1 MDFGKW
7 ILGLHDK
14 IILITG
20 AASGFGQAAA
30 RLLMKSGARLV
41 LADINTQG
49 LAAITREVAA
59 SGVTAIELPLDVSS
73 PEQTKAVA
81 AAAADKFGRIDGMLH
96 FAGVIDIHSIEETTV
111 AHWNR
116 VININLLG
124 TFLMVQAVSAVMK
137 KQPRGGRIVLTASDA
152 ARKGAS
158 ISGPAYAASKGGV
171 IALTRDFAMKLGAS
185 GISVNAICPGIVRTP
200 MVTDDARIPAA
211 ALDEVIGRTPLGRL
225 GQPDD
230 MAGAAIML
238 LSDAAKFINGEIVEV
253 NGGFFFD

>member
-1 MDFGKW
+1 MD
-7 ILGLHDK
+7 LGLNDK
-14 IILITG
+14 VILITG

-30 RLLMKSGARLV
+30 RMLVQSGAKLV
-41 LADINTQG
+41 LTDINTQG
-49 LAAITREVAA
+49 LAAITREVTTAGIA
-59 SGVTAIELPLDVSS
+59 AIELPLDVSS
-73 PEQTKAVA
+73 PEQTQSVATA
-81 AAAADKFGRIDGMLH
+81 AAEKFGRIDGMLH

-137 KQPRGGRIVLTASDA
+137 TQRRGRIVLTASDA

-171 IALTRDFAMKLGAS
+171 IALTRDFAMKLGPF

-200 MVTDDARIPAA
+200 MVTDDARIPEA

>member
-1 MDFGKW
+1 MDP
-7 ILGLHDK
+7 GLKDK
-14 IILITG
+14 VILITG

-30 RLLMKSGARLV
+30 RLLVTSGANLV
-41 LADINTQG
+41 LTDINTQG
-49 LAAITREVAA
+49 LAAITREVTGA
-59 SGVTAIELPLDVSS
+59 GVTAIELPLDVSS
-73 PEQTKAVA
+73 PEQTKTVA

-96 FAGVIDIHSIEETTV
+96 FAGVIDTHSIEDTTV

-116 VININLLG
+116 VISINLLG

-137 KQPRGGRIVLTASDA
+137 QQRRGRIVLTASDA

-171 IALTRDFAMKLGAS
+171 IALTRDFAMKLGPS

-200 MVTDDARIPAA
+200 MVTDDAKIPEA
-211 ALDEVIGRTPLGRL
+211 ALDEVKNRTPLGRL

-238 LSDAAKFINGEIVEV
+238 LGDAAKFVNGEIVEV

>member
-1 MDFGKW
+1 
-7 ILGLHDK
+7 
-14 IILITG
+14 
-20 AASGFGQAAA
+20 
-30 RLLMKSGARLV
+30 LLVKSGARLV
-41 LADINTQG
+41 LTDINTQG
-49 LAAITREVAA
+49 LAAITREVTGA
-59 SGVTAIELPLDVSS
+59 GVTAMEIPLDVSS
-73 PEQTKAVA
+73 PDQTKSVTA
-81 AAAADKFGRIDGMLH
+81 AAAQKFGRIDGLLH

-124 TFLMVQAVSAVMK
+124 TFLMVQAVSAEMK
-137 KQPRGGRIVLTASDA
+137 KQRRGRIVLTASDA

-171 IALTRDFAMKLGAS
+171 IALTRDFAMKLGSS

-200 MVTDDARIPAA
+200 MVTDDAGIPAA

-238 LSDAAKFINGEIVEV
+238 LSDAAKFVNGEIVEV